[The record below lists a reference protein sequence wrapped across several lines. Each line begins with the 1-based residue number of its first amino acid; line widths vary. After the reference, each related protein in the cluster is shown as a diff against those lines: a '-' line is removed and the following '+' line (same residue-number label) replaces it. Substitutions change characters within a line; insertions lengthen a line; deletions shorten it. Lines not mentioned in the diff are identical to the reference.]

1 MPHNTI
7 LSPRDEPAAAGGL
20 LTHGLPVGHIGMAAR
35 AAGRAAAR
43 AAAAVPGPLA
53 VALTGAAVAR
63 VLVTATDWTLV
74 DTSVWSSC
82 S

>member
-1 MPHNTI
+1 M
-7 LSPRDEPAAAGGL
+7 
-20 LTHGLPVGHIGMAAR
+20 GHIGMAALPV
-35 AAGRAAAR
+35 AAGRAAAL

-53 VALTGAAVAR
+53 VELTGAAVAR